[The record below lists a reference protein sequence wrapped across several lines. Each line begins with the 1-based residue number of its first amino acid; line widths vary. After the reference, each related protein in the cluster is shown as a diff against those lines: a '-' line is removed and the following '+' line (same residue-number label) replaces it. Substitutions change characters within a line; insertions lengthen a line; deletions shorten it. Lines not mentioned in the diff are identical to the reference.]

1 MDQDLDE
8 DPEPLA
14 SPQKAINRTIRQL
27 QSLGYSVTITPA
39 NA

>member
-14 SPQKAINRTIRQL
+14 NPQKATNRAIPQL

>member
-8 DPEPLA
+8 NPGQLA
-14 SPQKAINRTIRQL
+14 TPQKATNRAIRQL

>member
-14 SPQKAINRTIRQL
+14 NPQKATNRAIRQL
-27 QSLGYSVTITPA
+27 QSLGYSVTIAPA